1 MSYILRITHNL
12 DSIDSKFIDNE
23 MNTIALAHSATYTNY
38 DLETEYDK
46 QTDTV
51 QITNAV
57 YEWSVLNKTNLLDFL
72 DALPKTY
79 KTSQILKKVS
89 HLDSYVV
96 FKKSGPPDIKRF
108 TPEDKELYVAM
119 LQKLKSSQSR
129 QSSANQ
135 VLAQTQA

>member
-1 MSYILRITHNL
+1 MAYILRITHNL

-23 MNTIALAHSATYTNY
+23 MNTIALAHNATYTNY

>member
-1 MSYILRITHNL
+1 MAYILRITHNL

-23 MNTIALAHSATYTNY
+23 MNTIALAHNATYTNY

-51 QITNAV
+51 RVTNAV

-72 DALPKTY
+72 NALPKTY
-79 KTSQILKKVS
+79 KPSQILRKVS

-96 FKKSGPPDIKRF
+96 FKKSGPPDFKRF
-108 TPEDKELYVAM
+108 NQEDKELYGAM
-119 LQKLKSSQSR
+119 LLKLKTNQTNV
-129 QSSANQ
+129 NQ
-135 VLAQTQA
+135 VPEQTQS